1 MSIIKEALARSREIG
16 REEERDRARERE
28 RKREREREGG
38 RHIRYRKTQHLPRS
52 YFE

>member
-28 RKREREREGG
+28 KERERGG

>member
-28 RKREREREGG
+28 REREGG
-38 RHIRYRKTQHLPRS
+38 GHIRYRKTQHLPRS

>member
-16 REEERDRARERE
+16 REEERERARERE
-28 RKREREREGG
+28 REREREGGG

>member
-28 RKREREREGG
+28 KERERGGG